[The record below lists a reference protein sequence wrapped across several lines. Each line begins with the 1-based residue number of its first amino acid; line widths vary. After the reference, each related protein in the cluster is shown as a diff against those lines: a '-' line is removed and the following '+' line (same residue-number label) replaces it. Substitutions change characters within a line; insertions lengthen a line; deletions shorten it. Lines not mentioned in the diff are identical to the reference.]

1 MAKRLAATI
10 GTLEEK
16 PDLVLIGREF
26 GDYDDGIVAPCLAA
40 SLGWSF
46 FGLTQHARWSEQGL
60 GLYRERRNVE
70 EWLVVGRPVVASVT
84 NDRRSRLRHL
94 MMKNV
99 MEAKRMAIPIITIPE
114 GPAGGITLTAV
125 EHAPPRARE
134 VACRI
139 LRWADRG
146 SGRGARGVYSTMEAP
161 LMSNFIVALSPANLK
176 DAVDWLSPIVE
187 ANRIAR
193 LQGASVRTVILSQ
206 SDSAQ
211 LAALAAGA
219 EDVWV
224 IRQPGLDE
232 FADVDQLAHVFAVAL
247 EEPALAD
254 FRLALLPAGAIG
266 EGISAALASRLRAT
280 ALGTCTELTLTAD
293 GVSAQRRAFG
303 GRARI
308 TIELHGACIATIR
321 RVENKQPTSAA
332 IPEDGSVHGIELVG
346 DIPLASPIS
355 RKDGGASVRSVAGA
369 KVVVS
374 GGRGMGG
381 DDGFKLLADIAECRW
396 GRGRQSALGRCRMDP
411 CRVAGRPIRE
421 TS

>member
-1 MAKRLAATI
+1 
-10 GTLEEK
+10 
-16 PDLVLIGREF
+16 
-26 GDYDDGIVAPCLAA
+26 
-40 SLGWSF
+40 
-46 FGLTQHARWSEQGL
+46 
-60 GLYRERRNVE
+60 
-70 EWLVVGRPVVASVT
+70 
-84 NDRRSRLRHL
+84 
-94 MMKNV
+94 
-99 MEAKRMAIPIITIPE
+99 
-114 GPAGGITLTAV
+114 
-125 EHAPPRARE
+125 
-134 VACRI
+134 
-139 LRWADRG
+139 
-146 SGRGARGVYSTMEAP
+146 MEAP

-308 TIELHGACIATIR
+308 TIEFAWRLHCDDPQGREQAAHECGNSR
-321 RVENKQPTSAA
+321 RWFGT
-332 IPEDGSVHGIELVG
+332 
-346 DIPLASPIS
+346 
-355 RKDGGASVRSVAGA
+355 RY
-369 KVVVS
+369 
-374 GGRGMGG
+374 
-381 DDGFKLLADIAECRW
+381 
-396 GRGRQSALGRCRMDP
+396 
-411 CRVAGRPIRE
+411 
-421 TS
+421 

>member
-1 MAKRLAATI
+1 
-10 GTLEEK
+10 
-16 PDLVLIGREF
+16 
-26 GDYDDGIVAPCLAA
+26 
-40 SLGWSF
+40 
-46 FGLTQHARWSEQGL
+46 
-60 GLYRERRNVE
+60 
-70 EWLVVGRPVVASVT
+70 
-84 NDRRSRLRHL
+84 
-94 MMKNV
+94 
-99 MEAKRMAIPIITIPE
+99 
-114 GPAGGITLTAV
+114 
-125 EHAPPRARE
+125 
-134 VACRI
+134 
-139 LRWADRG
+139 
-146 SGRGARGVYSTMEAP
+146 MEAP

-308 TIELHGACIATIR
+308 TIESHGACIATIR

-381 DDGFKLLADIAECRW
+381 DDGFKLLADIAECLGGAVGGSLPSVDAGWTPVASQVGQSGNFVTPEIYIAVGISGTPQHLAGISTNTKIVALNKDPDADIFRFAEIGVIADW
-396 GRGRQSALGRCRMDP
+396 RDVLPRLIERLRQ
-411 CRVAGRPIRE
+411 
-421 TS
+421 